1 MTHSPDTTSAC
12 NAVFVDRDRARRLLP
27 LRPEDANKGT
37 FGKLLLLTGSEKYR
51 GAAHL
56 TLGAAL
62 RSGVGL
68 VTFAGTDELCRELR
82 ARYPEAIYADIGS
95 IDPVTLASRHNATVI
110 GSGSDRSDALFATV
124 KDLILSEGTPLVL
137 DADALNVIAAD
148 DEGARLFKSARR
160 PLILTPHP
168 AEFSRLVGVPTEEI
182 QSLRLRYAVEFAR
195 EHRVTLVLKGS
206 GTIVTD
212 GEHTYIN
219 TSGSNAL
226 AKGGSGDVLAGL
238 VGALVASGMA
248 PIEGAMLGVY
258 LHGAA
263 GDALAEVYSTY
274 GVTPSD
280 LPIAIAHQLAELE
293 RERKSTP

>member
-1 MTHSPDTTSAC
+1 MQISPDTS
-12 NAVFVDRDRARRLLP
+12 FEPIPLFIDRDLARRLLP
-27 LRPEDANKGT
+27 QRPDNSNKGT

-62 RSGVGL
+62 RGGVGL
-68 VTFAGTDELCRELR
+68 VTFMGGRELCRELR
-82 ARYPEAIYADIGS
+82 ARYPEAIYVDTEDA
-95 IDPVTLASRHNATVI
+95 DPVELSHRHSATVI
-110 GSGSDRSDALFATV
+110 GCGSDKTDALLSTV
-124 KDLILSEGTPLVL
+124 RGLVLSEGTPLVL
-137 DADALNVIAAD
+137 DADALNVIAAS
-148 DEGARLFKSARR
+148 DEGAALFKRAKR

-168 AEFSRLVGVPTEEI
+168 TEFSRLTGVPTEEI
-182 QSLRLRYAVEFAR
+182 QASRLTYAQKFAR
-195 EHRVTLVLKGS
+195 EHGLILVLKGS

-212 GEHTYIN
+212 GEQTYIN
-219 TSGSNAL
+219 TSGSSAL

-238 VGALVASGMA
+238 IGALIASGM
-248 PIEGAMLGVY
+248 PLIEGVSLGVY

-263 GDALAEVYSTY
+263 GDALAEDYSSF

-280 LPIAIAHQLAELE
+280 LPVAIAHQLAELE